1 MTFTEKWLNN
11 FIDGIEARAAP
22 PKADDYLGKDG
33 LIYCSKCNTP
43 KQCRI
48 ELFKKE
54 KIVPCLCKCEIEKRD
69 AEEALRKQ
77 QSSHTH
83 KVRNA

>member
-54 KIVPCLCKCEIEKRD
+54 KPNKPGNNKPGNNKPGNNKPGNNKPG
-69 AEEALRKQ
+69 AGNK
-77 QSSHTH
+77 
-83 KVRNA
+83 